1 MVLRTSALPV
11 FAITAVVLAVAAC
24 TTVPAPPPLADGC
37 NADAIKQYVGQ
48 PASPETVDAARK
60 AAGAELA
67 RVLRPGQPATMDY
80 RADRINILLDE
91 HDRIARATCG

>member
-1 MVLRTSALPV
+1 MVLRTFARPFS
-11 FAITAVVLAVAAC
+11 AITVIVLAVAAC
-24 TTVPAPPPLADGC
+24 TTVPATPPPAQGC
-37 NADAIKQYVGQ
+37 NAEAIQPYVGQ